1 MKDGGQQKCLDEALL
16 MQKKIVLTFNNRKT
30 ISYQYSFVFFFGE
43 FPWNNSFYN
52 RKLFMRLNNIKCSQT
67 SAQQTNAKIKT
78 LW

>member
-43 FPWNNSFYN
+43 FPWNNSFY
-52 RKLFMRLNNIKCSQT
+52 
-67 SAQQTNAKIKT
+67 
-78 LW
+78 